1 MKNIFKTISRILN
14 SIGKFF
20 SKNMQIIIYTILILT
35 ASGYFTYTLGYA
47 SNWAMIVSETRAASF
62 FNASQQANRLMAQLG
77 FITVVVVLLG
87 LVFGSAKRKTY
98 YASNIVLSILSSI
111 LLIVS
116 AILTLYYN
124 KIIESLYRSV
134 SELEVPQYLYDI
146 RRITKS
152 YYIFEFGNLYAYFMI
167 FIGVMFIVFLVF
179 KLVLQKQRRLKL
191 QKAVE
196 AYVN

>member
-20 SKNMQIIIYTILILT
+20 SKNVQIIIYTILVIT
-35 ASGYFTYTLGYA
+35 ASGYFTYTLGYS
-47 SNWAMIVSETRAASF
+47 SNWAMIVSATRATSF
-62 FNASQQANRLMAQLG
+62 FNAAQQANRLMSQLG
-77 FITVVVVLLG
+77 FITVVIVLLG
-87 LVFGSAKRKTY
+87 LIFGSAKRKTY
-98 YASNIVLSILSSI
+98 YVSNIVLSILSSV

-124 KIIESLYRSV
+124 RIIESMYRSI

-146 RRITKS
+146 RRIQKS
-152 YYIFEFGNLYAYFMI
+152 YSIFEFGNIYAYFMI
-167 FIGVMFIVFLVF
+167 VVSVMFAVFLIL
-179 KLVLQKQRRLKL
+179 KLISQKDRRIKL